1 MNFEQ
6 LHYIKAIFE
15 EESIIHAAQKMN
27 ITQSAL
33 SQSIA
38 TFEKEVG
45 YPLFHR
51 SKKGTLPTEM
61 GKHLM
66 PYILQMIE
74 AEAQLKNEVK
84 AMQSDV
90 SGTIKIATIPTLFHK
105 IIPKALSRFKEDYP
119 HISVEVIESERDDI
133 LHMVKNEKV
142 DIGLGGM
149 RADEN
154 LSQEVHIHPLN
165 IETDFRLIAPKK
177 SKLALKQKVTL
188 EEVQPYPFVLF
199 DRNIYH
205 SNFEA
210 YEAKNGPLKIVFRT
224 SNPSVVI
231 RTVSEGLGVSVVSN
245 LMIEDN
251 PFILQGEIAAIPI
264 GAPFDFKMSFAA
276 FTAKHN
282 DASRHATVQRFISYL
297 MHHV

>member
-6 LHYIKAIFE
+6 LHYVKAIFE

-38 TFEKEVG
+38 SFEKEVG
-45 YPLFHR
+45 YQMFNR

-61 GKHLM
+61 GKYLM
-66 PYILQMIE
+66 PFILHMLE

-133 LHMVKNEKV
+133 FHMVKEEM
-142 DIGLGGM
+142 DIGLGDM
-149 RADEN
+149 RDDET

-188 EEVQPYPFVLF
+188 EDGQPYPFVLF

-251 PFILQGEIAAIPI
+251 PFISHGDVAAIPI
-264 GAPFDFKMSFAA
+264 GAPFDFKKSFAA

-282 DASRHATVQRFISYL
+282 DVSRHATINRFISYL
-297 MHHV
+297 VHHV

>member
-6 LHYIKAIFE
+6 LHYIKAVFE
-15 EESIIHAAQKMN
+15 EESMIHAAQKMN

-38 TFEKEVG
+38 SFEKEIG
-45 YPLFHR
+45 YQMFNR

-66 PYILQMIE
+66 PYILHMLE
-74 AEAQLKNEVK
+74 AEVQLKNEVK
-84 AMQSDV
+84 AMQSEV

-105 IIPKALSRFKEDYP
+105 IVPQALSRFKEDYP

-133 LHMVKNEKV
+133 INMVKAEEV

-149 RADEN
+149 RATEN
-154 LSQEVHIHPLN
+154 LSQDVHIHPLN

-188 EEVQPYPFVLF
+188 EDVQPYPFVLF
-199 DRNIYH
+199 DRNVYH

-210 YEAKNGPLKIVFRT
+210 YEAQKGPLKIVFRT
-224 SNPSVVI
+224 SNPSVLI
-231 RTVSEGLGVSVVSN
+231 RTVSEGLGVSIVTR

-251 PFILQGEIAAIPI
+251 PFISHGDIAAVPI
-264 GAPFDFKMSFAA
+264 GEPFDFKMSFAA
-276 FTAKHN
+276 FAAKHN
-282 DASRHATVQRFISYL
+282 DASRHATINKFISYL
-297 MHHV
+297 VHHV